1 MELLKESSKHGI
13 ITIQNRVGHVR
24 DLKNHGF
31 SNNLSSEIHK
41 KASAYQ
47 CGSKR
52 CDIFLSE
59 KVSIICSDLDT
70 LFNKRTALI
79 CKCHHRSKFL
89 LVKAKK

>member
-41 KASAYQ
+41 KASAQHTNVVQNVPIYFCQ
-47 CGSKR
+47 KKFR
-52 CDIFLSE
+52 
-59 KVSIICSDLDT
+59 
-70 LFNKRTALI
+70 LFVLI
-79 CKCHHRSKFL
+79 
-89 LVKAKK
+89 